1 MEQRTD
7 LIEVIKSINPAELD
21 YQEWINVGMALK
33 HEGYTASDWDQW
45 SRNDARYHQGECEKK
60 WKSFHGSSVPVTAGT
75 IVQMAMEH
83 GWRPSYEW
91 HELDWDDEVS
101 TDGLVVVDRSWVEE
115 KEVQEPKKWDP
126 AAQVMQY
133 LETLFEASEN
143 VGYVVKSWK
152 KDERYIPA
160 NKGSYSRTAGKLI
173 EELSKCKGDIGSVLG
188 DYDPKAGAWIRFN
201 PLDGKDVKGANVT
214 DFKYALVESD
224 ELEIDRQNAIIRELE
239 LPVACLVHSG
249 GKSLHA
255 IVKVEAAD
263 YNEYRKR
270 VDYLYG
276 VCQKNGLKIDT
287 QNKNPSRLSRL
298 PGVERN
304 GKKQFIVDRN
314 IGKES
319 WNEWKEWIESINDD
333 LPEPESLESV
343 WGSLPELEPCL
354 IRDVLRQGHKMLIA
368 GPSKAGKS
376 FLLIE
381 LCIAIAE
388 GRKWIN
394 WECTRGKVMYVN
406 LELSRSSCLHR
417 FKDVYQELG
426 WEPEQ
431 LHNIDIWNLRGKSV
445 PMDKLAPK
453 LIRRAAKK
461 DYIAIIIDPIYKVI
475 TGDENS
481 ADQMANFCNQFD
493 KVCTELGCAVIY
505 CHHHSKGSQGGKKSM
520 DRASGS
526 GVFARD
532 PDALMDLIELETTD
546 ALLNQEE
553 NKAVCAEC
561 VRALKRF
568 GYGERMDE
576 ELSQDDQCSSLA
588 MVQYCGKTLSPS
600 EYRILD
606 QEIQETCKAVRQ
618 RTAWRI
624 EGTLRE
630 FPKFQPVNLWFDYP
644 VHREDGSGALKD
656 IQPDSEKPPWQ
667 RGAEKIKKNS
677 QNRKADRRKA
687 LEEAI
692 EGSNFGEAPTVKDI
706 AEYLGISERT
716 ARGWIKE
723 HGEYTCENGEVRK
736 KKQKQKT
743 GEP

>member
-7 LIEVIKSINPAELD
+7 LIEIIKSINPAELD

-143 VGYVVKSWK
+143 VGYVVKSWE

>member
-1 MEQRTD
+1 
-7 LIEVIKSINPAELD
+7 
-21 YQEWINVGMALK
+21 
-33 HEGYTASDWDQW
+33 
-45 SRNDARYHQGECEKK
+45 
-60 WKSFHGSSVPVTAGT
+60 
-75 IVQMAMEH
+75 
-83 GWRPSYEW
+83 
-91 HELDWDDEVS
+91 
-101 TDGLVVVDRSWVEE
+101 
-115 KEVQEPKKWDP
+115 
-126 AAQVMQY
+126 
-133 LETLFEASEN
+133 
-143 VGYVVKSWK
+143 
-152 KDERYIPA
+152 
-160 NKGSYSRTAGKLI
+160 
-173 EELSKCKGDIGSVLG
+173 
-188 DYDPKAGAWIRFN
+188 
-201 PLDGKDVKGANVT
+201 
-214 DFKYALVESD
+214 
-224 ELEIDRQNAIIRELE
+224 
-239 LPVACLVHSG
+239 
-249 GKSLHA
+249 
-255 IVKVEAAD
+255 
-263 YNEYRKR
+263 
-270 VDYLYG
+270 
-276 VCQKNGLKIDT
+276 
-287 QNKNPSRLSRL
+287 
-298 PGVERN
+298 
-304 GKKQFIVDRN
+304 
-314 IGKES
+314 
-319 WNEWKEWIESINDD
+319 
-333 LPEPESLESV
+333 
-343 WGSLPELEPCL
+343 
-354 IRDVLRQGHKMLIA
+354 
-368 GPSKAGKS
+368 
-376 FLLIE
+376 
-381 LCIAIAE
+381 
-388 GRKWIN
+388 
-394 WECTRGKVMYVN
+394 MYVN